1 MAKEYKVNLDLLKQ
15 LVGELEASLQ
25 TADGINKSG
34 AESSKN
40 DYVVELS
47 KAAGLAAGVMTEAA
61 LVTADIQGVIYATSS
76 GGAAT
81 GSKSAADYLE
91 KILGPLKGGGGTTN

>member
-34 AESSKN
+34 ADSSKN
-40 DYVVELS
+40 DYIVEMS
-47 KAAGLAAGVMTEAA
+47 KAAGLAAGIMTESSM
-61 LVTADIQGVIYATSS
+61 LVVDIQGVIHTTSGVAS
-76 GGAAT
+76 GDT
-81 GSKSAADYLE
+81 KSAVNYLE
-91 KILGPLKGGGGTTN
+91 KILGPLKGGGSTN

>member
-40 DYVVELS
+40 DYIVELA

-61 LVTADIQGVIYATSS
+61 LVAADIQGVIYATSS
-76 GGAAT
+76 GAGA
-81 GSKSAADYLE
+81 GSKSATDYLE
-91 KILGPLKGGGGTTN
+91 KILGPLKGGGGSTN